1 MKKVVKIIFY
11 TTLVFFILIQFIRLN
26 KNEEGYKTLL
36 AFETET
42 KVTEQ
47 VKEILKANCYD
58 CHSNQTVY
66 PWYAEIAPVS
76 FWMAD
81 HVNEGKYELNFSEWS
96 SFSTKR
102 KDHKLEE
109 LVEEVEEGEMPLDSY
124 TWIHGKL
131 SEKDQKN
138 LLDWANLARLPY
150 QLELEKLRK

>member
-11 TTLVFFILIQFIRLN
+11 ATLGIFILIQFIRLD
-26 KNEEGYKTLL
+26 KNQGGYESLL
-36 AFETET
+36 VFESET
-42 KVTEQ
+42 NVPEQ
-47 VKEILKANCYD
+47 VKEILKTNCYD

-81 HVNEGKYELNFSEWS
+81 HVNEGKDELNFSEWK

-109 LVEEVEEGEMPLDSY
+109 LVEELEKGEMPLDSY
-124 TWIHGKL
+124 TWTHGKL
-131 SEKDQKN
+131 SEKDQE
-138 LLDWANLARLPY
+138 LLIQWANIARLPY
-150 QLELEKLRK
+150 QMELRSLQK